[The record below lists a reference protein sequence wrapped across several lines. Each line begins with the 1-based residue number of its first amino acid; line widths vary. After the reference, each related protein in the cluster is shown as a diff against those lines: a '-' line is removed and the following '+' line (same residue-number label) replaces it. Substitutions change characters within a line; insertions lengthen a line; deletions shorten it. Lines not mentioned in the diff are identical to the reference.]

1 MGEIADIQKA
11 LEEFAIEKN
20 WKKYHTIRNLVLA
33 LGSEVGELQAEFRWL
48 TEEETINLSSDK
60 LNSIKDEIADV
71 AIFLFRISDLLKIDL
86 NSGLHFSWFNS
97 SFRMTFSSSNCWF
110 LASNSIILSFIGSSC
125 STAFLFFSWDN
136 LALSRFLL
144 TH

>member
-20 WKKYHTIRNLVLA
+20 WNKYHTIRNLVLA

-86 NSGLHFSWFNS
+86 N
-97 SFRMTFSSSNCWF
+97 
-110 LASNSIILSFIGSSC
+110 
-125 STAFLFFSWDN
+125 TAIHEKIAIN
-136 LALSRFLL
+136 ESRIQDGPNFKK
-144 TH
+144 

>member
-48 TEEETINLSSDK
+48 TEEETNNLSDEK
-60 LNSIKDEIADV
+60 KRSIEDEIADV
-71 AIFLFRISDLLKIDL
+71 AIFLLRLSDVLKIDIYQAVQEKIKK
-86 NSGLHFSWFNS
+86 NSERVVKGPEFTS
-97 SFRMTFSSSNCWF
+97 
-110 LASNSIILSFIGSSC
+110 
-125 STAFLFFSWDN
+125 
-136 LALSRFLL
+136 
-144 TH
+144 

>member
-48 TEEETINLSSDK
+48 TEEETINLSPDK
-60 LNSIKDEIADV
+60 LDSIKNEIADV
-71 AIFLFRISDLLKIDL
+71 AIFLFRISDMLKIEL
-86 NSGLHFSWFNS
+86 NAAIRDKIAINS
-97 SFRMTFSSSNCWF
+97 SRIQDGPNFKK
-110 LASNSIILSFIGSSC
+110 
-125 STAFLFFSWDN
+125 
-136 LALSRFLL
+136 
-144 TH
+144 

>member
-1 MGEIADIQKA
+1 MGEIADIQKL

-48 TEEETINLSSDK
+48 TEDETSNLTQEQF
-60 LNSIKDEIADV
+60 NSIKDEIADV

-86 NSGLHFSWFNS
+86 NSAIRDKIKVNS
-97 SFRMTFSSSNCWF
+97 SRIQDGPNFKK
-110 LASNSIILSFIGSSC
+110 
-125 STAFLFFSWDN
+125 
-136 LALSRFLL
+136 
-144 TH
+144 

>member
-48 TEEETINLSSDK
+48 TEEETINLSFTNFSNTGLAK
-60 LNSIKDEIADV
+60 ARQYSSIK
-71 AIFLFRISDLLKIDL
+71 KM
-86 NSGLHFSWFNS
+86 NG
-97 SFRMTFSSSNCWF
+97 
-110 LASNSIILSFIGSSC
+110 
-125 STAFLFFSWDN
+125 
-136 LALSRFLL
+136 
-144 TH
+144 